1 LVGKPT
7 LRVVCRVD
15 LSTFH
20 SNYKYNF
27 AIIHKNDN
35 PIYTGN
41 QMALDLNS
49 SQLYF
54 NRELSWL
61 QFNSRVL
68 AQALDEKLPPLE
80 RLKFLA
86 IYGTN
91 LDEFYMI
98 RVAGLKALFKARIQ
112 ESGADKLT
120 PTEQLDAI
128 REYLHKEQGIL
139 ENCYASII
147 SELHSHGVHIKN
159 YDTLNSTEQ
168 TEIEEIFFNEI
179 FPVIIPIA
187 VDATHPFP
195 HLNNLSFGL
204 AITLEDDSKNI
215 KHGLIRIPRIL
226 PRFIQTGQTFIPIES
241 VVEHFSS
248 ELFPGFTQLAS
259 TPFRVTRNA
268 DIEIEEEEADDFL
281 EILQEGLRSRNKGS
295 LIRLELMD
303 GADQGLLNFLLSH
316 LNLDENDIY
325 SYKGVP
331 LNLGTLWQ
339 IVGDKALSHLVL
351 PTFTPKTLP
360 PLDSENIFKAIEK
373 QDVLLY
379 HPFDSF
385 EPVVQ
390 FIKEGAADP
399 DTLAIRMTLYR
410 AGQKSPII
418 KALIDAVREGKQVT
432 VLVELKARFD
442 EENNLRWAKALED
455 AGAHVVYGIPGLK
468 VHAKIAQII
477 KRKGKKLQSYVHLAT
492 GNYNPSTAKIYTDIS
507 YFTSKEA
514 FGNDATHFFHFLT
527 GFSTY
532 TKLDTL
538 FMAPVQIKP
547 KLIKLIEKEGKQG
560 KHGHI
565 ILKANSLV
573 DKDIIKTLYHASQEG
588 CKIDLIIRGICCLKP
603 GIKGVSENITVS
615 SIIGKYLEH
624 PRIYYFKHNKV
635 NCFISSAD
643 LMPRNLIRRIELMT
657 PILEEKL
664 TQKIVQILMLQL
676 ADNQLRWELQE
687 DGNYVKVP
695 LLGKAVN
702 NHEVLEQYVN
712 KIYDKTKKETPDY
725 VSRLANRL
733 LKEG

>member
-1 LVGKPT
+1 
-7 LRVVCRVD
+7 
-15 LSTFH
+15 
-20 SNYKYNF
+20 
-27 AIIHKNDN
+27 
-35 PIYTGN
+35 
-41 QMALDLNS
+41 MALDLNS

-112 ESGADKLT
+112 ETGADKLT
-120 PTEQLDAI
+120 PSEQLEKI
-128 REYLHKEQGIL
+128 HEYLHKEHKVL
-139 ENCYASII
+139 ESCYTSII
-147 SELHSHGVHIKN
+147 SQLHAHSVHIKN
-159 YDTLNSTEQ
+159 YDALSQEEQ
-168 TEIEEIFFNEI
+168 LEVKATFFNEI
-179 FPVIIPIA
+179 YPVIIPIA

-204 AITLEDDSKNI
+204 AITLKDDSKHI
-215 KHGLIRIPRIL
+215 KRGLIRIPRIL

-241 VVEHFSS
+241 VVEHFAS
-248 ELFPGFTQLAS
+248 ELFPGFTPLAS

-295 LIRLELMD
+295 LIRLELME
-303 GADQGLLNFLLSH
+303 GADVDLLNFLLSH
-316 LNLDENDIY
+316 LDLDENDIY
-325 SYKGVP
+325 SYKSLP
-331 LNLGTLWQ
+331 LNLGSLWQ

-351 PTFTPKTLP
+351 PTFNPKILP
-360 PLDSENIFKAIEK
+360 PLDSEDIFEAIEK

-390 FIKEGAADP
+390 FIKQAAADP
-399 DTLAIRMTLYR
+399 ETLAIRMTLYR

-418 KALIDAVREGKQVT
+418 KALIDAVRDGKQVT

-468 VHAKIAQII
+468 VHAKIAQVI

-492 GNYNPSTAKIYTDIS
+492 GNYNPSTAKIYTDVS
-507 YFTSKEA
+507 YFTAKEI

-538 FMAPVQIKP
+538 FMSPVQIKP
-547 KLIKLIEKEGKQG
+547 ELIKLIEKEKRYGKE
-560 KHGHI
+560 GHI

-573 DKDIIKTLYHASQEG
+573 DADIIKALYKASQEG
-588 CKIDLIIRGICCLKP
+588 CKVDLIIRGICCLKP

-624 PRIYYFKHNKV
+624 PRIYYFKNHKV
-635 NCFISSAD
+635 KCYISSAD

-657 PILEEKL
+657 PILEENL
-664 TQKIVQILMLQL
+664 TQKIEQILMLQL

-687 DGNYVKVP
+687 DGNYIKVP

-702 NHEVLEQYVN
+702 NHTVLEQYVN

-725 VSRLANRL
+725 VSRLASRI
-733 LKEG
+733 LKDN

>member
-1 LVGKPT
+1 MT
-7 LRVVCRVD
+7 
-15 LSTFH
+15 
-20 SNYKYNF
+20 
-27 AIIHKNDN
+27 
-35 PIYTGN
+35 
-41 QMALDLNS
+41 LDLNS

-98 RVAGLKALFKARIQ
+98 RVAGLKALFKARVQ
-112 ESGADKLT
+112 ETGPDKLT
-120 PTEQLDAI
+120 PSEQLEQIHA
-128 REYLHKEQGIL
+128 YLHKEHQVL
-139 ENCYASII
+139 ESCYTSII
-147 SELHSHGVHIKN
+147 SELHTHGVNVKN
-159 YDTLNSTEQ
+159 YEALGKKEKE
-168 TEIEEIFFNEI
+168 EIKEIFFNEI
-179 FPVIIPIA
+179 YPVIIPIA
-187 VDATHPFP
+187 IDATHPFP

-204 AITLEDDSKNI
+204 AITLRDDSKHI

-226 PRFIQTGQTFIPIES
+226 PRFIQLEQTFIPIES
-241 VVEHFSS
+241 VVEHFAS
-248 ELFPGFTQLAS
+248 ELFPGFKQLAS

-295 LIRLELMD
+295 LIRLELID
-303 GADQGLLNFLLSH
+303 GADEDLINFLLSH
-316 LNLDENDIY
+316 LNLDDNDIY
-325 SYKGVP
+325 SYKSLS
-331 LNLGTLWQ
+331 LNLGSLWQ

-351 PTFTPKTLP
+351 PTFNPKILP
-360 PLDSENIFKAIEK
+360 PLDSENIFEAIDK
-373 QDVLLY
+373 QDILLY

-390 FIKEGAADP
+390 FIKQAAADR

-410 AGQKSPII
+410 AGQKSPIV
-418 KALIDAVREGKQVT
+418 KALIDAVRDGKQVT

-455 AGAHVVYGIPGLK
+455 AGAHVVYGIPGFK

-507 YFTSKEA
+507 YFTSKEV
-514 FGNDATHFFHFLT
+514 FGTDATHFFHFLT
-527 GFSTY
+527 GFSRH
-532 TKLDTL
+532 TKLGTL
-538 FMAPVQIKP
+538 YMSPTQIKP
-547 KLIKLIEKEGKQG
+547 KLLKLIEKEGKQ
-560 KHGHI
+560 KEEGHI

-573 DKDIIKTLYHASQEG
+573 DTDIIKALYKASQEG

-603 GIKGVSENITVS
+603 GIEGVSDTITVS

-624 PRIYYFKHNKV
+624 PRIYFFKHDKIK
-635 NCFISSAD
+635 CYIASAD
-643 LMPRNLIRRIELMT
+643 LMPRNLVRRVELMT
-657 PILEEKL
+657 PILEENL
-664 TQKIVQILMLQL
+664 RQKIEQILMLQL
-676 ADNQLRWELQE
+676 ADNTLRWELQE
-687 DGNYVKVP
+687 DGNYTKVP
-695 LLGKAVN
+695 PLGKSIN
-702 NHEVLEQYVN
+702 NHDILEQYVN
-712 KIYDKTKKETPDY
+712 KIHDKTKKETPDY
-725 VSRLANRL
+725 VSRLANRI
-733 LKEG
+733 LKES

>member
-1 LVGKPT
+1 M
-7 LRVVCRVD
+7 
-15 LSTFH
+15 
-20 SNYKYNF
+20 
-27 AIIHKNDN
+27 AI
-35 PIYTGN
+35 
-41 QMALDLNS
+41 DLNS

-98 RVAGLKALFKARIQ
+98 RVAGLKALFKARVQ

-120 PTEQLDAI
+120 PAEQLNQI
-128 REYLHKEQGIL
+128 RAYLHQEHHVL
-139 ENCYASII
+139 ESCYTSII

-159 YDTLNSTEQ
+159 FDVLTRE
-168 TEIEEIFFNEI
+168 EKEAVREIFFEEI
-179 FPVIIPIA
+179 YPVIIPIA
-187 VDATHPFP
+187 IDATHPFP

-204 AITLEDDSKNI
+204 AIALQDESKHI

-226 PRFIQTGQTFIPIES
+226 PRFIHIDQTFIPIES
-241 VVEHFSS
+241 VVEHFTT
-248 ELFPGFTQLAS
+248 ELFPGFTPLAS

-295 LIRLELMD
+295 LIRLELLEE
-303 GADQGLLNFLLSH
+303 ADKDLLQFLLTH
-316 LNLDENDIY
+316 LNLDEKDIY
-325 SYKGVP
+325 PYKSLP
-331 LNLGTLWQ
+331 LNLGALWQ
-339 IVGDKALSHLVL
+339 IVGDKRLSHLVL

-360 PLDSENIFKAIEK
+360 PLDTENIFEAIEK

-390 FIKEGAADP
+390 FIKQAAADP
-399 DTLAIRMTLYR
+399 ETIAIRMTLYR
-410 AGQKSPII
+410 AGQKSPIV
-418 KALIDAVREGKQVT
+418 KALIDAVRDGKQVT

-442 EENNLRWAKALED
+442 EENNLRWARALED

-468 VHAKIAQII
+468 VHAKIAQVI
-477 KRKGKKLQSYVHLAT
+477 KRKGRKLQSYVHLAT
-492 GNYNPSTAKIYTDIS
+492 GNYNPTTAKIYTDIS
-507 YFTSKEA
+507 YFTAKEIVS
-514 FGNDATHFFHFLT
+514 NDATHFFHFLT

-532 TKLDTL
+532 TKLGTL
-538 FMAPVQIKP
+538 FMSPVQIKP
-547 KLIKLIEKEGKQG
+547 KLIKLIERESQHGK
-560 KHGHI
+560 KGHI

-573 DKDIIKTLYHASQEG
+573 DTDIIKALYKASQLG

-603 GIKGVSENITVS
+603 GVKGVSEHITVS

-624 PRIYYFKHNKV
+624 PRIYYFKNHKV
-635 NCFISSAD
+635 RCYISSAD

-657 PILEEKL
+657 PVLEENL
-664 TQKIVQILMLQL
+664 AQKIEQILMLQL
-676 ADNQLRWELQE
+676 ADNQLRWKLQE
-687 DGNYVKVP
+687 QGTYIKVP
-695 LLGKAVN
+695 ALGKKIN
-702 NHEVLEQYVN
+702 NHLILEQYVN
-712 KIYDKTKKETPDY
+712 KIHDKTKKETPDY
-725 VSRLANRL
+725 VNRLANRI